1 MLRPAIGTESGS
13 ACGQLPTGTGLAQC
27 RRSGTTP
34 HVATRGGVRVSRES
48 AWGFA
53 RMTSVVVGGRVGAM
67 EATLSP
73 VRSYPVRVEGHL
85 DEPSRWLWLL
95 KWLLAIPHYVLLA
108 FLWIGFVVCAL
119 AACVVLPF
127 TGRYP
132 RGLFAFSVGVLRW
145 SWRVAFYAYGAN
157 GTDRYPPF
165 TLDDVPDYPA
175 RLEVEYPEHQ
185 RRGLPLIGW
194 WLLGIPQYVIAGV
207 FIGGGGTLAW
217 TASTRSWGGLTWIG
231 LIGALVLVGAV
242 VLLFRGVYPRS
253 VFDLVIG
260 LNRWALRVV
269 AYAALMTPE
278 YPPFQLDAGEDDL
291 TAAGTVTLAPSSQPS
306 ASPDDA
312 HLAADADALVT
323 PSPVQT
329 SRASG
334 TASGAGRV
342 VLIVIASIAA
352 LIGVGLAIAG
362 ATAIVVDQTQRDA
375 DGYVMTDPASYS
387 TSTYALVSDS
397 YRAGTAND
405 WFVARDLLS
414 TVRIRVHSDRPVF
427 IGIAPEAAVNSYLAG
442 VAREEATGLDAA
454 RSEFRT
460 RPGGPPSS
468 APTTSRIWVASATG
482 SGDQIL
488 TWTAQSG
495 NWRIV
500 LMNAAGTPN
509 VAAELSVGAR
519 FPHLLTIGIA
529 TLGAGILILLLAA
542 GGVYWGARRRYPIS
556 RAAVGGDESPL
567 GE

>member
-1 MLRPAIGTESGS
+1 M
-13 ACGQLPTGTGLAQC
+13 TGGI
-27 RRSGTTP
+27 
-34 HVATRGGVRVSRES
+34 
-48 AWGFA
+48 
-53 RMTSVVVGGRVGAM
+53 VGGRVGAM
-67 EATLSP
+67 EATLSS

-95 KWLLAIPHYVLLA
+95 KWLLAIPHYLLLA
-108 FLWIGFVVCAL
+108 FLWIGFVVSAL
-119 AACVVLPF
+119 AAFVVVLF

-132 RGLFAFSVGVLRW
+132 RGLFAFGVGVLRW

-165 TLDDVPDYPA
+165 TLADVPGYPA

-185 RRGLPLIGW
+185 RRGLPLVGW

-231 LIGALVLVGAV
+231 LIGVLVLVGAV

-269 AYAALMTPE
+269 AYAALMTAE

-291 TAAGTVTLAPSSQPS
+291 APDTGTVAVAPSAQPGTT
-306 ASPDDA
+306 PDDA
-312 HLAADADALVT
+312 HPAANADPLVA
-323 PSPVQT
+323 PSPVPT
-329 SRASG
+329 DRVSGSASG
-334 TASGAGRV
+334 SGRV

-405 WFVARDLLS
+405 WFVARDLLG
-414 TVRIRVHSDRPVF
+414 TVRIHVHSTQPVF
-427 IGIAPEAAVNSYLAG
+427 VGIAPESAVNAYLAG

-460 RPGGPPSS
+460 VQGGPPSS

-488 TWTAQSG
+488 TWTAQGG

-542 GGVYWGARRRYPIS
+542 GGVYGGARHRYPIS
-556 RAAVGGDESPL
+556 KAAAGSGETPL